1 LTLFGFYMLLFAL
14 NPIEDD
20 LKLREEE
27 FEDYAE

>member
-1 LTLFGFYMLLFAL
+1 MLLFAL